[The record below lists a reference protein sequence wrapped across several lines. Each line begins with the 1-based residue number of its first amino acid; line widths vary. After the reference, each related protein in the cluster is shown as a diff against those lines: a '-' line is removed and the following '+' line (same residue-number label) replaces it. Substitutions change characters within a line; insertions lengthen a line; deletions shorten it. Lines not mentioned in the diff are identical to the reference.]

1 MTFVIDSAHI
11 KIIFVTVNAKTCF
24 NKKLTNVY
32 KCLFNKCI
40 SMPFAKSSQE
50 SDFRSLKHNYPEH
63 RRKDLPN
70 DTCRV
75 IIFL

>member
-1 MTFVIDSAHI
+1 
-11 KIIFVTVNAKTCF
+11 
-24 NKKLTNVY
+24 
-32 KCLFNKCI
+32 
-40 SMPFAKSSQE
+40 MPFAKSSQE